1 MSAEEAMK
9 HPFFNGIHKS
19 PQINSKTPSTNTI
32 KQFEFEQ
39 LADLTKDDWRFLFV
53 KELV

>member
-9 HPFFNGIHKS
+9 HPFFGGIHKS
-19 PQINSKTPSTNTI
+19 PQTNPKTPSTNTI